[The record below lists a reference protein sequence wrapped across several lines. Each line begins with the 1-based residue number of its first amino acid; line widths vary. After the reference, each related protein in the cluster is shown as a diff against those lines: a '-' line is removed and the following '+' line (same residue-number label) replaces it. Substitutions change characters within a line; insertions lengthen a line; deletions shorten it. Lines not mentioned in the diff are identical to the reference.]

1 MFALGLKVEKSIRLR
16 MALVTNLTTYPSE
29 WLFSFAAIVDF
40 RGRYFVTAIELMA
53 DTDGFL
59 HLRG

>member
-1 MFALGLKVEKSIRLR
+1 MSFE
-16 MALVTNLTTYPSE
+16 TNMTTYPSI
-29 WLFSFAAIVDF
+29 WLFSLAATVDF
-40 RGRYFVTAIELMA
+40 RGRCLVTAIELMA